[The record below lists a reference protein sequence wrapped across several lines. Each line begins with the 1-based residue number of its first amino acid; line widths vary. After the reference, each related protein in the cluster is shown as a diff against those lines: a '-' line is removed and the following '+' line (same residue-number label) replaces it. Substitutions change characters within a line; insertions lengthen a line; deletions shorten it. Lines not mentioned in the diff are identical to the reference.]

1 MFVAGTAPL
10 AACSRKRVGEEA
22 GDSNRKMCGKHFFL
36 KQALVSIR
44 TRSSVIN
51 VNVSASDARQ
61 IELLSQDRPCFSG
74 IQ

>member
-10 AACSRKRVGEEA
+10 ALASGWREEA
-22 GDSNRKMCGKHFFL
+22 GDSHRKMCGAHFFL

-51 VNVSASDARQ
+51 VNVSASDA
-61 IELLSQDRPCFSG
+61 
-74 IQ
+74 